1 MDKVA
6 WLKLQLKLV
15 TSIKAKITAA
25 RAVMPILNT
34 RRLAESL
41 GRLLFEGEKDIM
53 KRVPLPHHNEVD
65 SYFITETIIKY
76 FSG

>member
-15 TSIKAKITAA
+15 TSIKAEITAA

-34 RRLAESL
+34 WSLAESL
-41 GRLLFEGEKDIM
+41 GRLLFGGEKGIQ
-53 KRVPLPHHNEVD
+53 
-65 SYFITETIIKY
+65 
-76 FSG
+76 